1 MKAFATILAKESTS
15 AYVLK
20 GGMVEHVMVRQPF
33 IKVINFYYILIFLSY
48 FDITRVAP
56 YFSSIARLTVNLKV
70 YYWIWPGTLSG
81 WQASNRR
88 SIIKLGIDRF
98 LGTN

>member
-33 IKVINFYYILIFLSY
+33 IKAINFYYILIFLSY
-48 FDITRVAP
+48 FDIIATHKEILYCRCIADVLYMYCRCGVSGHAAQLV
-56 YFSSIARLTVNLKV
+56 SIN
-70 YYWIWPGTLSG
+70 
-81 WQASNRR
+81 
-88 SIIKLGIDRF
+88 
-98 LGTN
+98 